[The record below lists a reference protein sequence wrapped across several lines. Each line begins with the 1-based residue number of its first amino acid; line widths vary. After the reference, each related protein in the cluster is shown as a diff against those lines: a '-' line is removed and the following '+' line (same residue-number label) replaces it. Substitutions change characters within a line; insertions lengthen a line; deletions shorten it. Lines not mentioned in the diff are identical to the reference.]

1 MNYSPSNLTRSTAIV
16 KMNDQLK
23 QFSEENLEIAKQIPP
38 GPQRIRGIAGSGKTV
53 LLCQKAAY
61 MHLQHPEWDIALVF
75 FTRSLYDLMESQVD
89 FWLQYFSNGKKKYN
103 RQNKK
108 LKVFHAWGA
117 QDRNGLYRKIVKAH
131 GLEPFPLDNN
141 KNVPPEK
148 LAGVVLK
155 LLEKT
160 EIEPMFDAILID
172 GGQDLVVRDELK
184 YQDKQPIYWM
194 AWQALR
200 PVDDKNPLQK
210 RLIWAYDEAQNLHG
224 LNIATAKE
232 LFGEEY
238 TKLVQGLHRGGIQK
252 SIIMKRCYRTP
263 HPILTAAHA
272 IGMGLLRSE
281 GMLSGYTRK
290 KDWENIGYQV
300 TGNFN
305 NGQKITL
312 HRPSENSPNPMPEIS
327 DVPVLQ
333 FNVFESR
340 EAELNALAKNLENNL
355 ENDGL
360 KPSRNILVV
369 VLGSDRDEAVKLQK
383 EVAEF
388 LIAKGIPIYI
398 PTARNLNDLDPN
410 KNNRDSFWQEGGVT
424 ISLIHRAKGN
434 EAEMVYVV
442 GFDRI
447 AENESKIKLRNAIFV
462 ALTRARGWA
471 VLSGIGEYPMYDEMR
486 QVIASGDSFTFT
498 YRRPSRNLGE

>member
-1 MNYSPSNLTRSTAIV
+1 MKNLTSNLTRSTAIV
-16 KMNDQLK
+16 QMNEQLK

-89 FWLQYFSNGKKKYN
+89 FWLRYFSNGERGYDKN
-103 RQNKK
+103 NSK

-148 LAGVVLK
+148 LADVVIQ
-155 LLEKT
+155 LLEAT
-160 EIEPMFDAILID
+160 EIEPMFDAIIMD
-172 GGQDLVVRDELK
+172 EGHDLVVRDELK
-184 YQDKQPIYWM
+184 YGDKQPIYWM

-200 PVDDKNPLQK
+200 PVDDKNPKQK
-210 RLIWAYDEAQNLHG
+210 RLIWAYDEAQSLHA
-224 LNIATAKE
+224 LNIPTAKE
-232 LFGEEY
+232 LFGEEH
-238 TKLVQGLHRGGIQK
+238 TDLVKGFHRGGIKK
-252 SIIMKRCYRTP
+252 SIVMKRCYRTP

-272 IGMGLLRSE
+272 IGMGLLRPE

-290 KDWENIGYQV
+290 KDWENIGYEMTVSASKERQ
-300 TGNFN
+300 
-305 NGQKITL
+305 ITL
-312 HRPSENSPNPMPEIS
+312 HRPLENSPNPMPEIS
-327 DVPVLQ
+327 AVPVLQ
-333 FNVFESR
+333 FNVFETR
-340 EAELNALAKNLENNL
+340 EAELNALAKNLEKNL
-355 ENDGL
+355 ENGRL

-369 VLGSDRDEAVKLQK
+369 VLGSDRDEATELQDK
-383 EVAEF
+383 VAEF
-388 LIAKGIPIYI
+388 LIDRGISIYI
-398 PTARNLNDLDPN
+398 PTALDVDDLDRN
-410 KNNRDSFWQEGGVT
+410 NNNRDSFWHPEGVT

-434 EAEMVYVV
+434 EADMVYVV
-442 GFDRI
+442 GFDNI
-447 AENESKIKLRNAIFV
+447 AKNESKINLRNAIFV

-471 VLSGIGEYPMYDEMR
+471 VLSGIGEYPMYEEMGR
-486 QVIASGDSFTFT
+486 VIDSGDRFTFT
-498 YRRPSRNLGE
+498 YRRPSRNLDE

>member
-1 MNYSPSNLTRSTAIV
+1 MNYSPSNLTRSSAIAQMGSQV
-16 KMNDQLK
+16 Q

-89 FWLQYFSNGKKKYN
+89 RWLQYFSNGEKKYS
-103 RQNKK
+103 RQNSK
-108 LKVFHAWGA
+108 LKVFHVWGA
-117 QDRNGLYRKIVKAH
+117 RDRNGLYRKIVKAH
-131 GLEPFPLDNN
+131 GLTPFPLDNN

-155 LLEKT
+155 LLETT
-160 EIEPMFDAILID
+160 EIQPMFDAILMD
-172 GGQDLVVRDELK
+172 EGQDLVVRDELK
-184 YQDKQPIYWM
+184 YGEKQPIYWM

-200 PVDDKNPLQK
+200 PVDEKKPNQR
-210 RLIWAYDEAQNLHG
+210 RLIWAYDEAQSLHA
-224 LNIATAKE
+224 LNIPTAKE

-238 TKLVQGLHRGGIQK
+238 TKLVQGWHPGGIQK
-252 SIIMKRCYRTP
+252 SIILKRCYRTP

-281 GMLSGYTRK
+281 GMLSGYTQK
-290 KDWENIGYQV
+290 KDWENIGYQMTV
-300 TGNFN
+300 SASKER
-305 NGQKITL
+305 QITL
-312 HRPSENSPNPMPEIS
+312 HRPSEKSPNPMPEIWQK
-327 DVPVLQ
+327 PVLQ
-333 FNVFESR
+333 FNTFETR
-340 EAELNALAKNLENNL
+340 EAELNALAKNLQNNL
-355 ENDGL
+355 ENDEL

-369 VLGSDRDEAVKLQK
+369 VLGSNRDEAVKLQQ
-383 EVAEF
+383 EVAQF
-388 LIAKGIPIYI
+388 LIDIDIPIYI
-398 PTARNLNDLDPN
+398 PTASNINDLDPN
-410 KNNRDSFWQEGGVT
+410 NNNRDSFWQEGGVT

-447 AENESKIKLRNAIFV
+447 AENESEINLRNAIFV
-462 ALTRARGWA
+462 ALTRTRGWA
-471 VLSGIGEYPMYDEMR
+471 VLSGIGEYPMYDEMQR
-486 QVIASGDSFTFT
+486 VIASGDSFTFT

>member
-1 MNYSPSNLTRSTAIV
+1 MNYSPSNLTRSSAIAL
-16 KMNDQLK
+16 MGSQLQ

-89 FWLQYFSNGKKKYN
+89 FWLRYFSNGKKKYS
-103 RQNKK
+103 RQNQK

-117 QDRNGLYRKIVKAH
+117 QEQNGLYRKICKAH
-131 GLEPFPLDNN
+131 GITPFPLDNN

-148 LAGVVLK
+148 LADVVIK

-160 EIEPMFDAILID
+160 EIQPMFDAILID
-172 GGQDLVVRDELK
+172 EGPDLVVRDELK
-184 YQDKQPIYWM
+184 YEGKQPIYWM

-210 RLIWAYDEAQNLHG
+210 RLIWAYDEAQSLHA
-224 LNIATAKE
+224 LNIPTAKE

-238 TKLVQGLHRGGIQK
+238 TNLVKGLYPGGIKK
-252 SIIMKRCYRTP
+252 SIIMERCYRP
-263 HPILTAAHA
+263 NQILTAAHA

-305 NGQKITL
+305 KGQEITL
-312 HRPSENSPNPMPEIS
+312 HRPSEKAPNPMPEIWQE
-327 DVPVLQ
+327 PVLQ
-333 FNVFESR
+333 FNVFETR

-360 KPSRNILVV
+360 KPSRNLLVV
-369 VLGSDRDEAVKLQK
+369 VLGSDRDEAMELQK
-383 EVAEF
+383 KVGEF
-388 LIAKGIPIYI
+388 LISKGIPIYI
-398 PTARNLNDLDPN
+398 PTAGNINDLDPN

-447 AENESKIKLRNAIFV
+447 AENESEVKQRNAIFV

-486 QVIASGDSFTFT
+486 RVIASGDRFTFT
-498 YRRPSRNLGE
+498 YRPPSRNLGE

>member
-1 MNYSPSNLTRSTAIV
+1 M
-16 KMNDQLK
+16 
-23 QFSEENLEIAKQIPP
+23 
-38 GPQRIRGIAGSGKTV
+38 GS
-53 LLCQKAAY
+53 
-61 MHLQHPEWDIALVF
+61 D
-75 FTRSLYDLMESQVD
+75 
-89 FWLQYFSNGKKKYN
+89 
-103 RQNKK
+103 
-108 LKVFHAWGA
+108 
-117 QDRNGLYRKIVKAH
+117 
-131 GLEPFPLDNN
+131 PFPLDNN

-148 LAGVVLK
+148 LAGVVIE
-155 LLEKT
+155 LLEST

-172 GGQDLVVRDELK
+172 EGQDLVVRDELK
-184 YQDKQPIYWM
+184 YEGKQPIYWM

-232 LFGEEY
+232 LFGEEC
-238 TKLVQGLHRGGIQK
+238 TKLVQGLHRGDIQK
-252 SIIMKRCYRTP
+252 SIIMRRCYRTP

-300 TGNFN
+300 TGSFN
-305 NGQKITL
+305 NGQEITL
-312 HRPSENSPNPMPEIS
+312 HRPLENSPNPMPEIWQE
-327 DVPVLQ
+327 PVLQ
-333 FNVFESR
+333 FNVFETR

-369 VLGSDRDEAVKLQK
+369 VLGSNRDEAMELQQ

-388 LIAKGIPIYI
+388 LITKGIPIYI
-398 PTARNLNDLDPN
+398 PTAKNVDDLETNDKNRNQ
-410 KNNRDSFWQEGGVT
+410 FWHPEGVT

-447 AENESKIKLRNAIFV
+447 AENENKINLRNAIFV

-471 VLSGIGEYPMYDEMR
+471 VLSGIGEYPMYEEMGR
-486 QVIASGDSFTFT
+486 VIASGDRFTFT

>member
-1 MNYSPSNLTRSTAIV
+1 MDYSTAIV
-16 KMNDQLK
+16 QMGSQLK
-23 QFSEENLEIAKQIPP
+23 QFSEENLAIAKQIPP

-75 FTRSLYDLMESQVD
+75 FTRSLYDLMEKQVD
-89 FWLQYFSNGKKKYN
+89 RWLRYFSNGEKTYS
-103 RQNKK
+103 RQNSK
-108 LKVFHAWGA
+108 LKVFHVWGA
-117 QDRNGLYRKIVKAH
+117 RDRNGLYRKIVKAH
-131 GLEPFPLDNN
+131 GLKPFPLDNN

-155 LLEKT
+155 LLETT
-160 EIEPMFDAILID
+160 EIEPMFDAILMD
-172 GGQDLVVRDELK
+172 EGHDLVVRDELK
-184 YQDKQPIYWM
+184 YGDKQPIYWM

-200 PVDDKNPLQK
+200 PVDEKNPEQK
-210 RLIWAYDEAQNLHG
+210 RLIWAYDEAQSLHA
-224 LNIATAKE
+224 LNIPTAKE

-238 TKLVQGLHRGGIQK
+238 SKLVQGLHRGGIQK

-263 HPILTAAHA
+263 HQILTAAHA

-281 GMLSGYTRK
+281 GMLSGYTQK
-290 KDWENIGYQV
+290 KDWENIGYKMTV
-300 TGNFN
+300 SASKER
-305 NGQKITL
+305 KITL
-312 HRPSENSPNPMPEIS
+312 HRPPENSPNPMPEIWQK
-327 DVPVLQ
+327 PVLE
-333 FNVFESR
+333 FNAFESR
-340 EAELNALAKNLENNL
+340 EAELNALAKNLESNL

-360 KPSRNILVV
+360 QPSRNILVV
-369 VLGSDRDEAVKLQK
+369 VLGSNRDEALKLQQ

-388 LIAKGIPIYI
+388 LIDRGIPIYI
-398 PTARNLNDLDPN
+398 PTALDVDDLERND
-410 KNNRDSFWQEGGVT
+410 KNRDSFWHPGGVT

-434 EAEMVYVV
+434 EAEIVYVV

-447 AENESKIKLRNAIFV
+447 AENENKINLRNAIFV

-486 QVIASGDSFTFT
+486 QVIASGDSFSFT

>member
-1 MNYSPSNLTRSTAIV
+1 MDYSTAIV
-16 KMNDQLK
+16 QMNEQLK

-61 MHLQHPEWDIALVF
+61 MHLQHPDWDIALVF

-89 FWLQYFSNGKKKYN
+89 FWLRYFSNGEKTYS
-103 RQNKK
+103 RQNSK
-108 LKVFHAWGA
+108 LKVFHVWGA
-117 QDRNGLYRKIVKAH
+117 RDRNGLYRKICKAH
-131 GLEPFPLDNN
+131 DITPFPLDNN
-141 KNVPPEK
+141 INVPPEK

-155 LLEKT
+155 LLETT
-160 EIEPMFDAILID
+160 EIQPMFDAILID
-172 GGQDLVVRDELK
+172 QGQDLIVRDELK
-184 YQDKQPIYWM
+184 YGDKQPIYWM

-200 PVDDKNPLQK
+200 EPK
-210 RLIWAYDEAQNLHG
+210 RLIWAYDEAQSLHA
-224 LNIATAKE
+224 LKIPTAKE

-238 TKLVQGLHRGGIQK
+238 TNLVTGWHRGRIPK
-252 SIIMKRCYRTP
+252 SIIMRRCYRTP

-305 NGQKITL
+305 NGQEITL
-312 HRPSENSPNPMPEIS
+312 HRSPENSPNPMPKIS

-333 FNVFESR
+333 FNVFKTR
-340 EAELNALAKNLENNL
+340 EEELNALAKNLENNL

-360 KPSRNILVV
+360 QPSRNILVV
-369 VLGSDRDEAVKLQK
+369 VLGSNRDEATELQD

-398 PTARNLNDLDPN
+398 PTARNLNDLNRND
-410 KNNRDSFWQEGGVT
+410 NNRDSFCHEEGVT

-434 EAEMVYVV
+434 EAELVYVV

-447 AENESKIKLRNAIFV
+447 AENESKINLRNAIFV

-471 VLSGIGEYPMYDEMR
+471 ILSGIGEYPMYYEMGR
-486 QVIASGDSFTFT
+486 VIASGDRFTFT
-498 YRRPSRNLGE
+498 YQRPSRNLGE

>member
-1 MNYSPSNLTRSTAIV
+1 
-16 KMNDQLK
+16 
-23 QFSEENLEIAKQIPP
+23 
-38 GPQRIRGIAGSGKTV
+38 
-53 LLCQKAAY
+53 
-61 MHLQHPEWDIALVF
+61 
-75 FTRSLYDLMESQVD
+75 
-89 FWLQYFSNGKKKYN
+89 
-103 RQNKK
+103 
-108 LKVFHAWGA
+108 
-117 QDRNGLYRKIVKAH
+117 
-131 GLEPFPLDNN
+131 
-141 KNVPPEK
+141 
-148 LAGVVLK
+148 
-155 LLEKT
+155 
-160 EIEPMFDAILID
+160 MFDAILID

-290 KDWENIGYQV
+290 NDWENIGYQV

-369 VLGSDRDEAVKLQK
+369 VLGSNRDEAVKLQK

-498 YRRPSRNLGE
+498 YRQPSRNLGE

>member
-1 MNYSPSNLTRSTAIV
+1 MDYSTAIV
-16 KMNDQLK
+16 QMNSQLK

-53 LLCQKAAY
+53 LLCQKAAW

-75 FTRSLYDLMESQVD
+75 FTRSLYDLMEKQVD
-89 FWLQYFSNGKKKYN
+89 RWLRYFSNGEKKYS
-103 RQNKK
+103 RQNSK
-108 LKVFHAWGA
+108 LKVFHVWGA
-117 QDRNGLYRKIVKAH
+117 RDRNGLYRKIVKAH
-131 GLEPFPLDNN
+131 GLVPFPLDND
-141 KNVPPEK
+141 KKVPPEK
-148 LAGVVLK
+148 LADVVIE
-155 LLEKT
+155 LLEST
-160 EIEPMFDAILID
+160 NIEPMFDAILID
-172 GGQDLVVRDELK
+172 EGHDLVVRDELK
-184 YQDKQPIYWM
+184 YGDKQPIYWM

-200 PVDDKNPLQK
+200 PIDDKNSEQK
-210 RLIWAYDEAQNLHG
+210 RLIWAYDEAQSLHA
-224 LNIATAKE
+224 LKIPTAKE
-232 LFGEEY
+232 LFGQKY
-238 TKLVQGLHRGGIQK
+238 SKLVQGLHRGGIQK

-281 GMLSGYTRK
+281 GMLSGYTQK
-290 KDWENIGYQV
+290 KDWENIGYEMTV
-300 TGNFN
+300 SASKER
-305 NGQKITL
+305 KITL
-312 HRPSENSPNPMPEIS
+312 HRPSKNSPNPMPKIS
-327 DVPVLQ
+327 DVPILQ
-333 FNVFESR
+333 FNAFESR
-340 EAELNALAKNLENNL
+340 EAELNALAKNLEDNL

-369 VLGSDRDEAVKLQK
+369 VLGSKRKDATELQD

-388 LIAKGIPIYI
+388 LIDRGIPIYI
-398 PTARNLNDLDPN
+398 PTARNINDLNRND
-410 KNNRDSFWQEGGVT
+410 NNRDSFWHKEGVT

-447 AENESKIKLRNAIFV
+447 AENESKINLRNAIFV

-486 QVIASGDSFTFT
+486 RVIASGDSFSFT
-498 YRRPSRNLGE
+498 YGRLSRNLGE